1 LALAFLV
8 SLLFLA
14 SLFGN
19 FEKNNSATQKKAS
32 ALWAKARKKLGH
44 WLSLLNSNVHQ

>member
-19 FEKNNSATQKKAS
+19 FFSGFFGE
-32 ALWAKARKKLGH
+32 KARKKIIPLRRKKLVPFGQK
-44 WLSLLNSNVHQ
+44 LEKS